1 MKIRGHPYFCP
12 FFLGTLR
19 PPQVTPTSI
28 TTTTRMPSVIM
39 PDISV
44 IYTGSG
50 MGVEVGARVAAV
62 VGVGVALPV
71 GDGGRVAVGAVI
83 VGASVG
89 EPRVDLVVGVRV
101 GASTAAAL

>member
-19 PPQVTPTSI
+19 PPQVTPTRII
-28 TTTTRMPSVIM
+28 TTTKMPSVTM
-39 PDISV
+39 PVMSV
-44 IYTGSG
+44 MYTGSG

-62 VGVGVALPV
+62 VGVGVAVPV
-71 GDGGRVAVGAVI
+71 GDGRSVAVGAVR